1 MSKTYL
7 IYDSELSS
15 KSGKFEILGYFTLAV
30 KNFAFHEKLSKEKR
44 KKLLGMASS
53 ATEDIPGYLIGQIA
67 KNSAMEDKPK
77 ATVNLHILLEK
88 AIERIVTAQ
97 KNVGGRFVFLDCK
110 KENFKVHELYL
121 QEGFSDYQ
129 AIAGHDG
136 VEYIQMVR
144 FIK

>member
-44 KKLLGMASS
+44 KKLLGMSS
-53 ATEDIPGYLIGQIA
+53 STTEDIPGYLIGQIA
-67 KNSAMEDKPK
+67 KNSTTEDNPK

-88 AIERIVTAQ
+88 AIERIVAAQ

-129 AIAGHDG
+129 TIAGHDG